1 MSDGKSFYTVKLC
14 DMGEWKE
21 VIIDNKF
28 PQADERSSLLS
39 FSSLK
44 ESQWWLL
51 VLQKAW
57 AKLRRSYTGIK
68 NIESRDVLTLLTGA
82 PVVRVKNVKPEFVN
96 IILSALKLKRI
107 VIAKTKESYKFK
119 IDTIK
124 DGKKVTVLAK

>member
-57 AKLRRSYTGIK
+57 AKLNGSYTTIK
-68 NIESRDVLTLLTGA
+68 NHNNLKEILQDLTGA
-82 PVVRVKNVKPEFVN
+82 PV
-96 IILSALKLKRI
+96 I
-107 VIAKTKESYKFK
+107 K
-119 IDTIK
+119 ISSK
-124 DGKKVTVLAK
+124 

>member
-1 MSDGKSFYTVKLC
+1 M
-14 DMGEWKE
+14 
-21 VIIDNKF
+21 
-28 PQADERSSLLS
+28 
-39 FSSLK
+39 
-44 ESQWWLL
+44 
-51 VLQKAW
+51 QKAW